1 VIERSSQFISKF
13 GAASVFLARFM
24 AVVRAFVPLVAGI
37 VRMSSRQFYLANIL
51 SALVWA
57 PMHVFPGVLVGL
69 AIALGGVH
77 ASELTLAAV
86 GVLILAWIAWS
97 MIKRKAVAIVCSPAR
112 QHAPRSSCGKA
123 GPPQPRDHRPG
134 RAV

>member
-1 VIERSSQFISKF
+1 
-13 GAASVFLARFM
+13 
-24 AVVRAFVPLVAGI
+24 
-37 VRMSSRQFYLANIL
+37 
-51 SALVWA
+51 
-57 PMHVFPGVLVGL
+57 
-69 AIALGGVH
+69 
-77 ASELTLAAV
+77 V

-134 RAV
+134 RAVWWHALLQSTGNATN